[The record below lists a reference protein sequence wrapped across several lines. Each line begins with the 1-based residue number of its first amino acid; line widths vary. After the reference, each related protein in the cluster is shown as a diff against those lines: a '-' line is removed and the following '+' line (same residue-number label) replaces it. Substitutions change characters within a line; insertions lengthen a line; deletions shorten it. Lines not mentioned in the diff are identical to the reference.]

1 MQAKSN
7 ESDSQEIFDREAALA
22 RMEGDEELLE
32 EVAGMFLEQAPEM
45 LLQLRQSAS
54 TGDLAA
60 VEFTAHA
67 LKGMGSSLAAGAFTA
82 EALRMELAAREKKAP
97 GVTQALPDIERELA
111 RLLAGLAAFTKA

>member
-1 MQAKSN
+1 MEAKPDR
-7 ESDSQEIFDREAALA
+7 SDPEGVFDREVALA
-22 RMEGDEELLE
+22 RLEGDTPLLE

-82 EALRMELAAREKKAP
+82 EALRMELAARERKAP
-97 GVTQALPDIERELA
+97 VVMQALPDIERELD